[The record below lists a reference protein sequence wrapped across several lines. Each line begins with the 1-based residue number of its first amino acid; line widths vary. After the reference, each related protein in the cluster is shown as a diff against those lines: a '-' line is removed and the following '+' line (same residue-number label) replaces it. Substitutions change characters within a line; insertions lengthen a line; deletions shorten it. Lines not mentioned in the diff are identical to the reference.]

1 MIFLDGL
8 LILLSVLS
16 LFFLSA
22 GCFFLFF
29 FSMRLLFVKTATPFL
44 NTLLFVW
51 IFVRFHQVLCVY
63 LVETGYIIQ
72 IPFILR
78 FSFPFYYAAPACGFL
93 YVNALIY
100 NRKKLS
106 SIEYLHFLP
115 AILAMIE
122 IYPWYFSHSL
132 NTDLLVAELVNTKNM
147 AIIDDTGFMPSSF
160 HYWFK
165 NSLLLIYLSL
175 SWRVIFRSDL
185 MKVKGWNDS
194 KKTWIILILT
204 TVTLSHF
211 NLFIRAFNQNG
222 ILFIDQYPLAYQF
235 SLGVG
240 IMVLFGLLYFLII
253 NPKLLYGYLIFD
265 KGYHSQF
272 TISTIS
278 PLKTRSKLNSSIS
291 GKDSG
296 SVLENIILK
305 DKLFLNPKLNLM
317 DLAQASSMSIHRC
330 SRLINTTYGIGAPD
344 WFNKFRID
352 YFIQTYPGKCNA
364 KTIDAISLESGFS
377 SRATFYRAFK
387 KGKGMMPSEFFKT

>member
-1 MIFLDGL
+1 
-8 LILLSVLS
+8 
-16 LFFLSA
+16 
-22 GCFFLFF
+22 
-29 FSMRLLFVKTATPFL
+29 MRLLFVKTATPFL
-44 NTLLFVW
+44 NALLFVW

-78 FSFPFYYAAPACGFL
+78 FSFPIYYAAPACGFL
-93 YVNALIY
+93 YVNALIH

-115 AILAMIE
+115 AILAIIE
-122 IYPWYFSHSL
+122 IYPWYFSPSI

-147 AIIDDTGFMPSSF
+147 AIIEDTGFMPTSF

-175 SWRVIFRSDL
+175 SWMALFRSKL
-185 MKVKGWNDS
+185 IEIRGWTHS

-211 NLFIRAFNQNG
+211 NLFIRAFSQNG
-222 ILFIDQYPLAYQF
+222 VLFINQYPIAYQF

-253 NPKLLYGYLIFD
+253 NPKLLYGYLIVY
-265 KGYHSQF
+265 KGYPLEVPPA
-272 TISTIS
+272 TIS
-278 PLKTRSKLNSSIS
+278 PVKSRGKVNSSILE
-291 GKDSG
+291 KDSG
-296 SVLENIILK
+296 SVLENIILE

-317 DLAQASSMSIHRC
+317 DLARVSSMSIHRC

-344 WFNKFRID
+344 WFNQFRID
-352 YFIQTYPGKCNA
+352 YFIESYPAKCNI
-364 KTIDAISLESGFS
+364 KTIDAIALESGFS

-387 KGKGMMPSEFFKT
+387 KEKGMMPSEFFKT